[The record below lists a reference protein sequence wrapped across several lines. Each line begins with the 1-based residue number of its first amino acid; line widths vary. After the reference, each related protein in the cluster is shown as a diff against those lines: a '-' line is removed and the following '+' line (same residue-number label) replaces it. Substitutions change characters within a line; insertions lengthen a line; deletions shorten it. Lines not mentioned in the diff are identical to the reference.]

1 MKKSDLLKLLE
12 KFGNDADINSIIM
25 ENAEFK
31 TKPIIAPPVTLLEEP
46 PKTPDIK
53 ADTPV
58 TVTAAELAKLFKEMN
73 SQQVTEKEPEE
84 GNDNAEI
91 YL

>member
-46 PKTPDIK
+46 SKTPDIK